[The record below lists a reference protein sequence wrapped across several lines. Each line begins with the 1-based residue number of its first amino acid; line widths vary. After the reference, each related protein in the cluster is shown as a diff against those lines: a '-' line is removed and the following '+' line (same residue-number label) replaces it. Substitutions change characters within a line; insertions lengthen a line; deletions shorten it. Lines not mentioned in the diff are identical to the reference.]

1 MVEEGLVDKRIENY
15 RILAEIGRGGMG
27 IVYKAL
33 DEKKD
38 QLVAIKVLPP
48 DFLADKRKAQY
59 LDHEFKIAL
68 ELNHPNIV
76 RFYKLV
82 KVTLPGQKTKQGFLV
97 MELVDGWNMRRH
109 IQQQDLNT
117 FQAVDL
123 VLTVCTALEYIHHQ
137 GIIHGDLK
145 PENILISASGVIKLA
160 DFGLSQT
167 DSLFRL
173 LSPDKLR
180 GTKRYMAPEQLTRKK
195 VDVRTDIYSLG
206 VSSYELFTGQS
217 PYVGKTADEVTKEIV
232 DRRIKPQPPTR
243 LKPGLHHY
251 LDRILLKALEKN
263 PGDRY
268 QSMLELMLDLRRIA
282 RSQI

>member
-1 MVEEGLVDKRIENY
+1 MAEEVYVEKRIENF

-48 DFLADKRKAQY
+48 DFLADRRKAQY

-68 ELNHPNIV
+68 ELNHPNII
-76 RFYKLV
+76 RFYRLIKAQV
-82 KVTLPGQKTKQGFLV
+82 PGKKVKQGFLI

-109 IQQQDLNT
+109 IQEQDLTT

-123 VLTVCTALEYIHHQ
+123 IITVCNGLEYIHQHN
-137 GIIHGDLK
+137 IVHGDMK
-145 PENILISASGVIKLA
+145 PENILISRSGAIKIA
-160 DFGLSQT
+160 DFGLSQA
-167 DSLFRL
+167 DSFFRL
-173 LSPDKLR
+173 SRDKLR

-206 VSSYELFTGQS
+206 VSCYELFAGQS
-217 PYVGKTADEVTKEIV
+217 PYTGKTADEITREII
-232 DRRIKPQPPTR
+232 DRRIKPTPPSKV
-243 LKPGLHHY
+243 KPSLHHY
-251 LDRILLKALEKN
+251 LDKVIMKSLEKN
-263 PGDRY
+263 PADRY
-268 QSMLELMLDLRRIA
+268 QSMLEMVLDLKRLS